1 MTQTTSNNKLVIIT
15 GASSGIGKATAIRLS
30 NAGHSLLLL
39 ARRVE
44 KLEELN
50 LPNTLCR
57 KVDVT
62 DLASFQAA
70 VDEAEAKFGL
80 ADLIVNNAG
89 VMLLGNAITQ
99 NPSEW
104 QQMLNINVMGVLNGV
119 KTVLGSMVKRNS
131 GTIVNIS
138 SIAGRKTFPD
148 HAAYCATKFA
158 VHALTE
164 NIRGEVAGSNVRMTV
179 IAPGVVETDLL
190 SHTTDA
196 AIVDGYK
203 AWKANTIEQGLNPD
217 DIARAIE
224 FAYSQPQNVCIR
236 EIVIADTKQDA

>member
-1 MTQTTSNNKLVIIT
+1 MKKLVVIT
-15 GASSGIGKATAIRLS
+15 GASSGIGRATAIRFASL
-30 NAGHSLLLL
+30 GHPLLLL
-39 ARRVE
+39 ARRID

-62 DLASFQAA
+62 DLDSFQTA
-70 VDEAEAKFGL
+70 VNEAESQFGEV
-80 ADLIVNNAG
+80 DLIVNNAG
-89 VMLLGNAITQ
+89 IMLLGNAITQ
-99 NPSEW
+99 NPQEW
-104 QQMLNINVMGVLNGV
+104 QQMLNVNVMGVLNGV
-119 KTVLGSMVKRNS
+119 KTVLGKMVARQG
-131 GTIVNIS
+131 GTIINIS

-148 HAAYCATKFA
+148 HAAYSATKFA

-179 IAPGVVETDLL
+179 IAPGVVETELL
-190 SHTTDA
+190 SHTTDNN
-196 AIVDGYK
+196 IVDGYK
-203 AWKANTIEQGLNPD
+203 QWKASTIEQGLNPD

-236 EIVIADTKQDA
+236 EIVIADTRQDA

>member
-1 MTQTTSNNKLVIIT
+1 MANLVVIT
-15 GASSGIGKATAIRLS
+15 GASSGIGKATALRLS
-30 NAGHSLLLL
+30 QAGYSLLLL
-39 ARRVE
+39 ARRVD

-62 DLASFQAA
+62 DLTSFQAA
-70 VDEAEAKFGL
+70 IDEAEVKFGPV
-80 ADLIVNNAG
+80 DLLINNAG

-99 NPSEW
+99 NPQEW
-104 QQMLNINVMGVLNGV
+104 QQMLNVNVMGVLNGV
-119 KTVLGSMVKRNS
+119 QSVLANMVKRNH

-158 VHALTE
+158 VHALSE
-164 NIRGEVAGSNVRMTV
+164 NIRGEIAGSNVRMTI
-179 IAPGVVETDLL
+179 IAPGVVETELL
-190 SHTTDA
+190 SHTTNA

-203 AWKANTIEQGLNPD
+203 EWKANTIEQGLNPD

-224 FAYSQPQNVCIR
+224 FAYVQPQNVCIR

>member
-1 MTQTTSNNKLVIIT
+1 MSKLVVIT

-30 NAGHSLLLL
+30 KAGYSLLLL
-39 ARRVE
+39 ARRIE

-62 DLASFQAA
+62 DLVSFQNA
-70 VDEAEAKFGL
+70 VAEAEAKFG
-80 ADLIVNNAG
+80 AVDLLVNNAG
-89 VMLLGNAITQ
+89 IMLLGNAINQ
-99 NPSEW
+99 NPEEW
-104 QQMLNINVMGVLNGV
+104 QQMINVNVMGVLNGV
-119 KTVLGSMVKRNS
+119 KIVLAKMVERNT

-179 IAPGVVETDLL
+179 IAPGVVETELL

-196 AIVDGYK
+196 AIIDGYNT
-203 AWKANTIEQGLNPD
+203 WKANTIKQGLNPD

>member
-1 MTQTTSNNKLVIIT
+1 MANLVVIT
-15 GASSGIGKATAIRLS
+15 GASSGIGKATALRLS
-30 NAGHSLLLL
+30 QAGYSLLLL
-39 ARRVE
+39 ARRVD

-62 DLASFQAA
+62 DLTSFKLAI
-70 VDEAEAKFGL
+70 DEAEAKFGPV
-80 ADLIVNNAG
+80 DLLVNNAG

-99 NPSEW
+99 NPQEW
-104 QQMLNINVMGVLNGV
+104 QQMLNVNVMGVLNGV
-119 KTVLGSMVKRNS
+119 QSVLASMVKRNH

-158 VHALTE
+158 VHALSE
-164 NIRGEVAGSNVRMTV
+164 NIRGEIAGSNVRMTI
-179 IAPGVVETDLL
+179 IAPGVVETELL
-190 SHTTDA
+190 SHTTNA

-203 AWKANTIEQGLNPD
+203 EWKANTIEQGLNPD

-224 FAYSQPQNVCIR
+224 FAYVQPQNVCIR

>member
-1 MTQTTSNNKLVIIT
+1 MKKLVVIT
-15 GASSGIGKATAIRLS
+15 GASSGIGRATAIRFANL
-30 NAGHSLLLL
+30 GHPLLLL
-39 ARRVE
+39 ARRIE

-62 DLASFQAA
+62 DLDSFQDA
-70 VDEAEAKFGL
+70 VNEAESLYGEV
-80 ADLIVNNAG
+80 DLIVNNAG
-89 VMLLGNAITQ
+89 IMLLGNAITQ
-99 NPSEW
+99 NPQEW
-104 QQMLNINVMGVLNGV
+104 QQMLNVNVMGVLNGV
-119 KTVLGSMVKRNS
+119 KTVLGKMVARQG
-131 GTIVNIS
+131 GTIINIS

-179 IAPGVVETDLL
+179 IAPGVVETELL
-190 SHTTDA
+190 SHTTDNN
-196 AIVDGYK
+196 IVDGYK
-203 AWKANTIEQGLNPD
+203 QWKASTIEQGLNPD
-217 DIARAIE
+217 DIARTIE

-236 EIVIADTKQDA
+236 EIVIADTRQDA

>member
-1 MTQTTSNNKLVIIT
+1 MSKLVVIT
-15 GASSGIGKATAIRLS
+15 GASSGIGKATALRLAG
-30 NAGHSLLLL
+30 AGHSLLLL
-39 ARRVE
+39 ARRVD

-70 VDEAEAKFGL
+70 VAEAEAKFGPV
-80 ADLIVNNAG
+80 DLLINNAG

-99 NPSEW
+99 NPQEW
-104 QQMLNINVMGVLNGV
+104 QQMLNVNVMGVLNGV
-119 KTVLGSMVKRNS
+119 KSVLANMVSRNH

-138 SIAGRKTFPD
+138 SLAGRKTFPD

-158 VHALTE
+158 VHALSE
-164 NIRGEVAGSNVRMTV
+164 NIRGEIAGSNVRMTI
-179 IAPGVVETDLL
+179 IAPGVVETELL

-224 FAYSQPQNVCIR
+224 FAYAQPQNVCIR

>member
-1 MTQTTSNNKLVIIT
+1 MKKLVVIT
-15 GASSGIGKATAIRLS
+15 GASSGIGKATALRLA
-30 NAGHSLLLL
+30 NLGHPLLLL
-39 ARRVE
+39 ARRIE

-62 DLASFQAA
+62 DLASFQKA
-70 VDEAEAKFGL
+70 VDEAETKYGET
-80 ADLIVNNAG
+80 DLIVNNAG
-89 VMLLGNAITQ
+89 VMLLGNAVTQ
-99 NPSEW
+99 NPQEW

-119 KTVLGSMVKRNS
+119 KTVLGKMVARQG
-131 GTIVNIS
+131 GTIINIS

-179 IAPGVVETDLL
+179 IAPGVVETELL

-203 AWKANTIEQGLNPD
+203 QWKASTIEQGLNPD

-224 FAYSQPQNVCIR
+224 FAYTQPQNVCIR
-236 EIVIADTKQDA
+236 EIVIADTRQDA

>member
-1 MTQTTSNNKLVIIT
+1 MTTTTKPLVIIT
-15 GASSGIGKATAIRLS
+15 GASSGIGKATAQRFS
-30 NAGHSLLLL
+30 QAGHALLLL

-62 DLASFQAA
+62 DLAAFQAA
-70 VDEAEAKFGL
+70 VDEAETKFGP

-99 NPSEW
+99 NPVEW
-104 QQMLNINVMGVLNGV
+104 QQMLNINVMGVLNGI
-119 KTVLGSMVKRNS
+119 KTVLGKMVTRNH

-179 IAPGVVETDLL
+179 IAPGVVETELL
-190 SHTTDA
+190 SHTTDP

-217 DIARAIE
+217 DIARSIE

>member
-1 MTQTTSNNKLVIIT
+1 MTTTTKPLVIIT
-15 GASSGIGKATAIRLS
+15 GASSGIGKATAQRFS
-30 NAGHSLLLL
+30 QAGHALLLL

-62 DLASFQAA
+62 DLAAFQAA
-70 VDEAEAKFGL
+70 VDEAETKFDP

-99 NPSEW
+99 NPVEW

-119 KTVLGSMVKRNS
+119 KTVLGKMVTRNH

-179 IAPGVVETDLL
+179 IAPGVVETELL

-217 DIARAIE
+217 DIARSIE

>member
-1 MTQTTSNNKLVIIT
+1 MSKLVVIT

-30 NAGHSLLLL
+30 KAGYSLLLL
-39 ARRVE
+39 ARRIE
-44 KLEELN
+44 KLEEIN

-62 DLASFQAA
+62 DLASFQNA
-70 VDEAEAKFGL
+70 VAEAEAKFG
-80 ADLIVNNAG
+80 AVDLLVNNAG
-89 VMLLGNAITQ
+89 IMLLGNAINQ
-99 NPSEW
+99 NPVEW
-104 QQMLNINVMGVLNGV
+104 QQMINVNVMGVLNGV
-119 KTVLGSMVKRNS
+119 KTVLAKMVERNT

-179 IAPGVVETDLL
+179 IAPGVVETELL

-196 AIVDGYK
+196 AIVDGYNT
-203 AWKANTIEQGLNPD
+203 WKASTIQQGLNPD

>member
-1 MTQTTSNNKLVIIT
+1 MITTTKPLVIIT
-15 GASSGIGKATAIRLS
+15 GASSGIGKATAQRFS
-30 NAGHSLLLL
+30 QAGHALLLL

-62 DLASFQAA
+62 DLAAFQAA
-70 VDEAEAKFGL
+70 VDEAETKFGP

-99 NPSEW
+99 NPVEW

-119 KTVLGSMVKRNS
+119 KTVLGKMVARNH

-179 IAPGVVETDLL
+179 IAPGVVETELL

-217 DIARAIE
+217 DIARSIE

>member
-1 MTQTTSNNKLVIIT
+1 MTNNTKPLVVIT
-15 GASSGIGKATAIRLS
+15 GASSGIGKATALRFS
-30 NAGHSLLLL
+30 QAGHSLLLL
-39 ARRVE
+39 ARRIE

-50 LPNTLCR
+50 LPNTLCK

-62 DLASFQAA
+62 DLAAFQAA
-70 VDEAEAKFGL
+70 VDEAEAKFGP

-99 NPSEW
+99 NPVEW

-119 KTVLGSMVKRNS
+119 KTVLGKMVTRNH

-179 IAPGVVETDLL
+179 IAPGVVETELL

-217 DIARAIE
+217 DIARSIE

>member
-1 MTQTTSNNKLVIIT
+1 MTKLVVIT
-15 GASSGIGKATAIRLS
+15 GASSGIGKATALRLS
-30 NAGHSLLLL
+30 QAGYSLLLL
-39 ARRVE
+39 ARRMD

-62 DLASFQAA
+62 DLTSFKVAI
-70 VDEAEAKFGL
+70 DEAEVKFGPV
-80 ADLIVNNAG
+80 DLLVNNAG

-99 NPSEW
+99 NPQEW
-104 QQMLNINVMGVLNGV
+104 QQMLNVNVMGVLNGV
-119 KTVLGSMVKRNS
+119 QSVLANMVKRNH

-158 VHALTE
+158 VHALSE
-164 NIRGEVAGSNVRMTV
+164 NIRGEIAGSNVRMTI
-179 IAPGVVETDLL
+179 IAPGVVETELL
-190 SHTTDA
+190 SHTTSA
-196 AIVDGYK
+196 AIIDGYK
-203 AWKANTIEQGLNPD
+203 EWKANTIEQGLNPD

-224 FAYSQPQNVCIR
+224 FAYVQPQNVCIR

>member
-1 MTQTTSNNKLVIIT
+1 MTTTTKPLVIIT
-15 GASSGIGKATAIRLS
+15 GASSGIGKATAQRFS
-30 NAGHSLLLL
+30 QAGHALLLL

-62 DLASFQAA
+62 DLAAFQAA
-70 VDEAEAKFGL
+70 VDEAETKFDP

-99 NPSEW
+99 NPVEW

-119 KTVLGSMVKRNS
+119 KTVLGKMVARNH

-179 IAPGVVETDLL
+179 IAPGVVETELL

-217 DIARAIE
+217 DIARSIE

>member
-1 MTQTTSNNKLVIIT
+1 MKKLVVIT
-15 GASSGIGKATAIRLS
+15 GASSGIGRATAIRFANL
-30 NAGHSLLLL
+30 GHPLLLL
-39 ARRVE
+39 ARRIE

-62 DLASFQAA
+62 DLDSFQAA
-70 VDEAEAKFGL
+70 VNEAESQFGEV
-80 ADLIVNNAG
+80 DLIVNNAG
-89 VMLLGNAITQ
+89 IMLLGNAITQ
-99 NPSEW
+99 NPQEW
-104 QQMLNINVMGVLNGV
+104 QQMLNVNVMGVLNGV
-119 KTVLGSMVKRNS
+119 KTVLGKMVARQG
-131 GTIVNIS
+131 GTIINIS

-179 IAPGVVETDLL
+179 IAPGVVETELL
-190 SHTTDA
+190 SHTTDNN
-196 AIVDGYK
+196 IVDGYK
-203 AWKANTIEQGLNPD
+203 QWKASTIEQGLNPD
-217 DIARAIE
+217 DIARTIE

-236 EIVIADTKQDA
+236 EIVIADTRQDA

>member
-1 MTQTTSNNKLVIIT
+1 MQKLVVIT

-30 NAGHSLLLL
+30 QAGHPLLLL
-39 ARRVE
+39 ARRIE
-44 KLEELN
+44 NLEALT

-62 DLASFQAA
+62 DLSSFQKA
-70 VDEAEAKFGL
+70 VDEAETLYGP
-80 ADLIVNNAG
+80 ADLLINNAG
-89 VMLLGNAITQ
+89 VMLLGNVATQ
-99 NPSEW
+99 ESSEW

-119 KTVLGSMVKRNS
+119 RTVLNKMIERNS
-131 GTIVNIS
+131 GTIINIS

-148 HAAYCATKFA
+148 HAAYCASKFA

-164 NIRGEVAGSNVRMTV
+164 NIRGEVAGHNVRMTV
-179 IAPGVVETDLL
+179 IAPGVVETELL
-190 SHTTDA
+190 SHTTNTTLIDN
-196 AIVDGYK
+196 YK
-203 AWKANTIEQGLNPD
+203 NWKANTIKQGLNPD

-224 FAYSQPQNVCIR
+224 YAYSQPQNICIR

>member
-1 MTQTTSNNKLVIIT
+1 MTKLVVIT
-15 GASSGIGKATAIRLS
+15 GASSGIGKATALRLS
-30 NAGHSLLLL
+30 QAGYSLLLL
-39 ARRVE
+39 ARRVD

-62 DLASFQAA
+62 DLTSFKAA
-70 VDEAEAKFGL
+70 IDEAEVKFGPV
-80 ADLIVNNAG
+80 DLLVNNAG

-99 NPSEW
+99 NPQEW
-104 QQMLNINVMGVLNGV
+104 QQMLNVNVMGVLNGV
-119 KTVLGSMVKRNS
+119 QSVLANMVKRNH

-158 VHALTE
+158 VHALSE
-164 NIRGEVAGSNVRMTV
+164 NIRGEIAGSNVRMTI
-179 IAPGVVETDLL
+179 IAPGVVETELL
-190 SHTTDA
+190 SHTTSA
-196 AIVDGYK
+196 AIIDGYK
-203 AWKANTIEQGLNPD
+203 EWKANTIEQGLNPD

-224 FAYSQPQNVCIR
+224 FAYIQPQNVCIR

>member
-1 MTQTTSNNKLVIIT
+1 MTTTTKPLVIIT
-15 GASSGIGKATAIRLS
+15 GASSGIGKATAQRFS
-30 NAGHSLLLL
+30 QAGHALLLL

-62 DLASFQAA
+62 DLAAFQAA
-70 VDEAEAKFGL
+70 VDEAETKFGP

-99 NPSEW
+99 NPVEW

-119 KTVLGSMVKRNS
+119 KTVLGKMVARNH

-179 IAPGVVETDLL
+179 IAPGVVETELL

-217 DIARAIE
+217 DIARSIE

>member
-1 MTQTTSNNKLVIIT
+1 MTKLVVIT
-15 GASSGIGKATAIRLS
+15 GASSGIGKATALRLS
-30 NAGHSLLLL
+30 QAGYSLLLL
-39 ARRVE
+39 ARRVD
-44 KLEELN
+44 KLEELD

-62 DLASFQAA
+62 DLRSFKAA
-70 VDEAEAKFGL
+70 IDEAEVKFGPV
-80 ADLIVNNAG
+80 DLLVNNAG

-99 NPSEW
+99 NPQEW
-104 QQMLNINVMGVLNGV
+104 QQMLNVNVMGVLNGV
-119 KTVLGSMVKRNS
+119 QSVLANMVKRNH

-158 VHALTE
+158 VHALSE
-164 NIRGEVAGSNVRMTV
+164 NIRGEIAGSNVRMTI
-179 IAPGVVETDLL
+179 IAPGVVETELL
-190 SHTTDA
+190 SHTTNL

-203 AWKANTIEQGLNPD
+203 EWKASTIEQGLNPD

-224 FAYSQPQNVCIR
+224 FAYVQPQNVCIR